1 MTKSHLSTR
10 YPGGFRLTMK
20 TAKELARQEF
30 GTAAGLMRDPGT
42 NLDGYFVMNLGNLA
56 ITIRPD
62 IRMSGCIEVR
72 AGMHTANHSCVGYF
86 DPATL
91 EPRYGDGDPDDGEW
105 AVAIDGWLYDI
116 ATLDGAD
123 FAETVMEEFSHI
135 AETLDHP
142 SGKYTVHYGPPH
154 RQTADQRG

>member
-1 MTKSHLSTR
+1 MANLHLSTR

-30 GTAAGLMRDPGT
+30 GTAAGLMRDT
-42 NLDGYFVMNLGNLA
+42 DTDLEGYFKMILGHLVV
-56 ITIRPD
+56 TIRPD

-91 EPRYGDGDPDDGEW
+91 EPRYDVRQSRGDSKECCRP
-105 AVAIDGWLYDI
+105 
-116 ATLDGAD
+116 TLLFREGGISMTEIEA
-123 FAETVMEEFSHI
+123 
-135 AETLDHP
+135 
-142 SGKYTVHYGPPH
+142 
-154 RQTADQRG
+154 

>member
-1 MTKSHLSTR
+1 MANLHLSTR

-30 GTAAGLMRDPGT
+30 RTATGLMRDT
-42 NLDGYFVMNLGNLA
+42 DTDLEGYFVMNLGNLA

-91 EPRYGDGDPDDGEW
+91 EPRYD
-105 AVAIDGWLYDI
+105 
-116 ATLDGAD
+116 
-123 FAETVMEEFSHI
+123 VMERYEREENQEWLEQWVFG
-135 AETLDHP
+135 A
-142 SGKYTVHYGPPH
+142 GPEPCH
-154 RQTADQRG
+154 KLIDEIWKR

>member
-30 GTAAGLMRDPGT
+30 GTAAGLMRDT
-42 NLDGYFVMNLGNLA
+42 DTDLEGYFKMILGHLVV
-56 ITIRPD
+56 TIRPD

-86 DPATL
+86 DPSTL
-91 EPRYGDGDPDDGEW
+91 EPCCD
-105 AVAIDGWLYDI
+105 
-116 ATLDGAD
+116 
-123 FAETVMEEFSHI
+123 VMERYEREEIQEWLEQWVFG
-135 AETLDHP
+135 
-142 SGKYTVHYGPPH
+142 SGPEPCHKLIDEIWS
-154 RQTADQRG
+154 R

>member
-1 MTKSHLSTR
+1 MVNCHLSTR

-20 TAKELARQEF
+20 TAKELAQQEF
-30 GTAAGLMRDPGT
+30 GTAGGLMRDPGT

-72 AGMHTANHSCVGYF
+72 AGMSTANHNCVGYF

-91 EPRYGDGDPDDGEW
+91 EPRYD
-105 AVAIDGWLYDI
+105 
-116 ATLDGAD
+116 
-123 FAETVMEEFSHI
+123 VMERYEREENQEWLEQWVFG
-135 AETLDHP
+135 A
-142 SGKYTVHYGPPH
+142 GPEPCH
-154 RQTADQRG
+154 KLIDEIWKR

>member
-1 MTKSHLSTR
+1 MANLHLSTR

-30 GTAAGLMRDPGT
+30 RTAAGLMRDT
-42 NLDGYFVMNLGNLA
+42 DTDLEGYFVMNLGNLA

-91 EPRYGDGDPDDGEW
+91 EPRYD
-105 AVAIDGWLYDI
+105 
-116 ATLDGAD
+116 
-123 FAETVMEEFSHI
+123 VMERYEREENQEWLEQWVFG
-135 AETLDHP
+135 A
-142 SGKYTVHYGPPH
+142 GPEPCH
-154 RQTADQRG
+154 KLIDEIWKR

>member
-1 MTKSHLSTR
+1 MTKSHLFTR
-10 YPGGFRLTMK
+10 YPGGFQLSMK

-30 GTAAGLMRDPGT
+30 GTAVGLMRDPGT

-91 EPRYGDGDPDDGEW
+91 EPRYD
-105 AVAIDGWLYDI
+105 
-116 ATLDGAD
+116 
-123 FAETVMEEFSHI
+123 VMERYEREENQEWLEQWVFG
-135 AETLDHP
+135 A
-142 SGKYTVHYGPPH
+142 GPEPCH
-154 RQTADQRG
+154 KLIDEIWKR

>member
-1 MTKSHLSTR
+1 MTNLHLSTR

-30 GTAAGLMRDPGT
+30 GTAAGLMRDT
-42 NLDGYFVMNLGNLA
+42 DTDLEGYFKMILGHLVV
-56 ITIRPD
+56 TIRPD

-91 EPRYGDGDPDDGEW
+91 EPRYD
-105 AVAIDGWLYDI
+105 
-116 ATLDGAD
+116 
-123 FAETVMEEFSHI
+123 VMERYEQEENQDRLEQLVFGAGPEQCHKLI
-135 AETLDHP
+135 ELLLKAQGIEP
-142 SGKYTVHYGPPH
+142 IKMSGG
-154 RQTADQRG
+154 

>member
-1 MTKSHLSTR
+1 MANSHLSTR

-30 GTAAGLMRDPGT
+30 GTAVGLMRDPGT
-42 NLDGYFVMNLGNLA
+42 NLDGYFVMNFGNLA

-72 AGMHTANHSCVGYF
+72 AGMSTMNHNCGGYY

-91 EPRYGDGDPDDGEW
+91 EPRYD
-105 AVAIDGWLYDI
+105 
-116 ATLDGAD
+116 
-123 FAETVMEEFSHI
+123 VMERYEQEENQDRLEQLVFGAGPEQCHKLI
-135 AETLDHP
+135 ELLLKAQGIEP
-142 SGKYTVHYGPPH
+142 IKISGG
-154 RQTADQRG
+154 